1 MSNWERFN
9 TRSENYDH
17 YRPRYPSELL
27 NLLKKVADLGPSS
40 IVADIGSGTGLLAET
55 ILGSGCKLFCIEPN
69 EEMRNLAIRKLGKKS
84 NCLIL
89 DGRAENTSLP
99 GNSIEI
105 ITAGQAFHWF
115 EPKETKREFN
125 RILKQRGRVVLVW
138 NTRCKSSEG
147 FNPEYERVVK
157 QYSREYHSS
166 GSEAVDLEVMK
177 EFYNGKFDSY
187 RIKNY
192 QRLDLSGLF
201 GRYFSSSYA
210 LSKTESTLES
220 LKNGLT
226 EAFNKN
232 EIDGHVRIE
241 YETEVFVGRVDK

>member
-9 TRSENYDH
+9 NRSENYDR
-17 YRPRYPSELL
+17 YRPSYPSELL
-27 NLLKKVADLGPSS
+27 NLLKKVVDLGPNS

-55 ILGSGCKLFCIEPN
+55 ILRSGCKLFCIEPN

-84 NCLIL
+84 NCSIL
-89 DGRAENTSLP
+89 EGRAENTSLP

-105 ITAGQAFHWF
+105 ITVGQAFHWF

-125 RILKQRGRVVLVW
+125 RILKKGGQVVLVW
-138 NTRCKSSEG
+138 NTRRKSSGE

-157 QYSREYHSS
+157 QYSRKYHSS
-166 GSEAVDLEVMK
+166 GFEAVDMEVMK
-177 EFYNGKFDSY
+177 EFYNGKFYSY
-187 RIKNY
+187 KIKND

-210 LSKTESTLES
+210 LSETDSTVES
-220 LKNGLT
+220 LRKGLT
-226 EAFNKN
+226 EAFNRN
-232 EIDGHVRIE
+232 EIDGYVTIE
-241 YETEVFVGRVDK
+241 YETDIFVGRVDK